1 MAWWSPLRQEE
12 NEKNTIITIRVRPL
26 SKWFLDVLDCFLCTK
41 STLPLVQQVSAQT
54 PPDLTEP
61 SSWSVLDE
69 VLSTRPQGVNG
80 GITNL
85 DLVIHEAICFTSHPL
100 ITKPLVGARWMKM
113 ILVSRGCFF
122 LGADLGWVEWKVSS
136 DNIACLLRLVVVVVT
151 VTAIVIAIYSNSLG
165 IATGIGIGIGI
176 SISIR
181 ISLM

>member
-1 MAWWSPLRQEE
+1 MISRRLG
-12 NEKNTIITIRVRPL
+12 L
-26 SKWFLDVLDCFLCTK
+26 
-41 STLPLVQQVSAQT
+41 LPLHQEHATSGPT
-54 PPDLTEP
+54 SF
-61 SSWSVLDE
+61 SSD
-69 VLSTRPQGVNG
+69 STRPYWAILLIRPRWSVVYPPSRSEWGHHQSWSGHTRSHLLHFPSSHHKTTSGSEIDEDDFSVNG
-80 GITNL
+80 L
-85 DLVIHEAICFTSHPL
+85 L
-100 ITKPLVGARWMKM
+100 
-113 ILVSRGCFF
+113 F